1 MTESTVKF
9 NPTND
14 FDYYPTPSYCVDRL
28 LEALTLPGGVW
39 YEPCAGNGNIIKAV
53 NALRTD
59 VKWKANEI
67 QDKFKPHLEALIDP
81 KDLTIADFLEITPP
95 KVDVIITNPPYSL
108 VGDFIISSLMAADHV
123 AMLLRLSFIASD
135 KRASFLKRNMPDIY
149 IIPNR
154 PNFGPGVSDST
165 EYAWFVWHKGAKR
178 AESTVRILEDTSSME
193 RKISEK
199 RIFD

>member
-1 MTESTVKF
+1 MSNGTGF
-9 NPTND
+9 GPTND

-28 LEALTLPGGVW
+28 LEALELPGGTW

-53 NALRTD
+53 NALRSD
-59 VKWKANEI
+59 VVWKANEI
-67 QDKFKPHLEALIDP
+67 QVQFKGQIEALVKP
-81 KDLTIADFLEITPP
+81 ENLTIADFLQTTPP

-108 VGDFIISSLMAADHV
+108 VGDFIVSSLMHANHV

-135 KRASFLKRNMPDIY
+135 KRASFLKRNMPDVY

-165 EYAWFVWHKGAKR
+165 EYAWFVWHMGQKN
-178 AESTVRILEDTSSME
+178 LEA
-193 RKISEK
+193 
-199 RIFD
+199 